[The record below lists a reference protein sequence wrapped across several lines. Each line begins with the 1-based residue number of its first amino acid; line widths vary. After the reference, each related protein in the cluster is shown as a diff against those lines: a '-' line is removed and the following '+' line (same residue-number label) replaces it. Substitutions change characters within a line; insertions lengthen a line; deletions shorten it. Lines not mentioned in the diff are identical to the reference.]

1 MTEDVKKYDFQAV
14 LFDLDGTLLRAQM
27 TTFIPRYVRALADFC
42 ADRVKPKK
50 FEKAM
55 LSSIRNLI
63 LEPGDNVATNEERVY
78 AALKRELNLPEE
90 MIRDSL
96 DHFEQNGLTELQ
108 NLIHPVPLAQ
118 KIIADCAQKNVPLI
132 LATNPVFP
140 RFMIQAR
147 MKWAGLEESSFAHVT
162 SYENSYHCKPQL
174 GYFRD
179 LADMLGVAPEK
190 CLMVGND
197 INHDLAAV
205 GVGMKAYLV
214 DTWLVT
220 RGVPEW
226 PCEYRGDHRALQ
238 IFLEQHLC

>member
-1 MTEDVKKYDFQAV
+1 MTENVINYDFQAV

-27 TTFIPRYVRALADFC
+27 TTFIPRYVHALADYC

-55 LSSIRNLI
+55 LSSIRKLI
-63 LEPGDNVATNEERVY
+63 HEEGDSVATNEERVY
-78 AALKRELNLPEE
+78 ASMKRELNLPEE

-96 DHFEQNGLTELQ
+96 DHFEQNGLDGLQ
-108 NLIHPVPLAQ
+108 DLIHPVPLAQ
-118 KIIADCAQKNVPLI
+118 KIIADCAQKDVPLI

-147 MKWAGLEESSFAHVT
+147 MKWAGLKEASFTHVT

-179 LADMLGVAPEK
+179 LVDMLGIAPEK

-214 DTWLVT
+214 DTWLVE
-220 RGVPEW
+220 RGGPEW

-238 IFLEQHLC
+238 IFLEQHLA